1 MVVYSNADIQKFDIL
16 EDNKGKGGVYRWVNI
31 ATGYSYVG
39 SARNLAVRLR
49 QYYTIS
55 FIEREVKKN
64 NSIIYRSLIK
74 NGYSM
79 FMLEILEYCDP
90 DMVIE
95 REQYY
100 IDTLKPEYN
109 ILKTAGSLKGFKHS
123 EATERLISETNK
135 NSIVLEEVRLKIAET
150 LSKGV
155 RILVRNNE
163 DGEVQ
168 SFVSIR
174 QAAKFIGVQ
183 PSHVAKQLREDNFY
197 LGRGYFVYSS
207 KTILEDILKSESY
220 LSAIAKGNGGYTK
233 HTEISRELMRKA
245 HLGNKLSPEM
255 KEKLSLNSKN
265 AKQVLVVNNET
276 LETYEFASITA
287 AVKKLGVDDSYFRK
301 CLKNNR
307 PCKGYTITL
316 KSKDE

>member
-1 MVVYSNADIQKFDIL
+1 
-16 EDNKGKGGVYRWVNI
+16 
-31 ATGYSYVG
+31 
-39 SARNLAVRLR
+39 
-49 QYYTIS
+49 
-55 FIEREVKKN
+55 
-64 NSIIYRSLIK
+64 
-74 NGYSM
+74 M

-123 EATERLISETNK
+123 EATKRLISETNK

-207 KTILEDILKSESY
+207 KTILKDILKSESY